1 MRWERPEAVE
11 MVPTTRGVFFQGT
24 ARFAGGRKLLVT
36 SEAVGV
42 IGIKLLHFLFRISLS
57 EEAKI
62 CLQSVAN

>member
-1 MRWERPEAVE
+1 

-24 ARFAGGRKLLVT
+24 TRLAGGRKLLVT

-57 EEAKI
+57 EEANI
-62 CLQSVAN
+62 CLQSIANQ